1 MSPRH
6 QLQDAAGDRKTE
18 GGLFFSV
25 AVPCYNEEPVIA
37 ASYRRL
43 KATCQAQ
50 GAGYEIIFGNDG
62 SSDGTP
68 GILEEIAAADSC
80 VKVTSHY
87 PNRGAGYTYRE
98 MYEKARGEIIIQ
110 TDADLAMPPEV
121 SVPALLGALEGADVA
136 VGSWYV
142 GVEADYPLKR
152 RLFSRGYII
161 LNRALFGLGVEDTQ
175 TGTLGF
181 HRRVL
186 PLLDL
191 QADGFEMLLEFIAR
205 AEAAGFEVAE
215 VGLPWVHDTKSGETN
230 VWKESMKMLAGTLK
244 VRWRLGGTGGGHRG
258 GAAGAAGRKK
268 ANGHATK
275 SKSPD
280 TPESP

>member
-1 MSPRH
+1 MSPRRGNP
-6 QLQDAAGDRKTE
+6 AADGDKKTE
-18 GGLFFSV
+18 EGLRFSV
-25 AVPCYNEEPVIA
+25 VVPCYNEEAVIA

-50 GAGYEIIFGNDG
+50 GDGYEIILGNDG

-68 GILEEIAAADSC
+68 GILKEIAAADSC
-80 VKVTSHY
+80 AKVTSHY

-98 MYEKARGEIIIQ
+98 MYGKARGEIIIQ

-121 SVPALLGALEGADVA
+121 AVPALLEALEDTDVA
-136 VGSWYV
+136 VGSRYV

-161 LNRALFGLGVEDTQ
+161 LNRALFSLGVEDTQ

-186 PLLDL
+186 SLLDI
-191 QADGFEMLLEFIAR
+191 QADGFEMLLEFIAG
-205 AEAAGFEVAE
+205 AEVAGLKVVE

-230 VWKESMKMLAGTLK
+230 VWKESMKMLAGTMR
-244 VRWRLGGTGGGHRG
+244 VRRRL
-258 GAAGAAGRKK
+258 GAAGRRRGKDDG
-268 ANGHATK
+268 NRNEG
-275 SKSPD
+275 
-280 TPESP
+280 ESRGTTS

>member
-98 MYEKARGEIIIQ
+98 MYKKARGEIIIQ

-136 VGSWYV
+136 VGSRFLAFLWQ
-142 GVEADYPLKR
+142 
-152 RLFSRGYII
+152 LF
-161 LNRALFGLGVEDTQ
+161 D
-175 TGTLGF
+175 
-181 HRRVL
+181 RRVA
-186 PLLDL
+186 P
-191 QADGFEMLLEFIAR
+191 EFDQVQDR
-205 AEAAGFEVAE
+205 LVAPAT
-215 VGLPWVHDTKSGETN
+215 GDALHQLGMRDRI
-230 VWKESMKMLAGTLK
+230 K
-244 VRWRLGGTGGGHRG
+244 V
-258 GAAGAAGRKK
+258 A
-268 ANGHATK
+268 
-275 SKSPD
+275 
-280 TPESP
+280 